1 MVIPAIIPCTL
12 DLAGA
17 YILQS
22 IHTNCLPPT
31 EQTQFCVLV
40 CRMLATAAELMRY
53 DNTRG
58 SSADIIMVNLQGNR
72 IPL

>member
-1 MVIPAIIPCTL
+1 MTKSYCHSRRRSIGPLPSSSADYAPWPCQRPAV
-12 DLAGA
+12 
-17 YILQS
+17 QS

-53 DNTRG
+53 DNTRL
-58 SSADIIMVNLQGNR
+58 IR
-72 IPL
+72 